1 MTKDTTMNTRHSLF
15 AVLVLCM
22 APAMAQAQQGKIV
35 LSEGETKAAT
45 VEQLL
50 ELVAQ
55 GKAEHQRELDSRES
69 EFLSKRNQQR
79 QLLQQARAEVEAAKK
94 LATRLEKV
102 EADNKEVIK
111 QRRAAYKERLG
122 ELDELFGH
130 LQSASGD
137 LQSSFETSLTRGQ
150 FGKEREKFLR
160 DLARKMSDS
169 TRLPSLA
176 EINRL
181 WEEYHRELTESG
193 QTRRFVA
200 QVVDAKTGT
209 PYECAVVRVG
219 LYGVVC
225 RDRYL
230 VLDNSGQ
237 ADYSELARQPVRKF
251 VDSAGQLSGADRS
264 SGPGFVGYGVDPT
277 GPAGNT
283 LLRALITTPDISERI
298 DQGGIVGRIII
309 FLGVIAVILAIYKLI
324 TLSAI
329 SSKISTQRSNSPKE
343 DNPLGRV
350 MIAGDEVADKSNIEA
365 LETHLAEQ
373 ILRERPKIDSFV
385 NFIKI
390 ISAVAPLLGLLGT
403 VTGMII
409 TFQQITLFG
418 TGDPKTM
425 AGGISTALM
434 TTVLG
439 LCVAIPS
446 LLLHAVVNSRAR
458 AITHVLEEEATGIVA
473 RMAERHLSNR
483 SQ

>member
-1 MTKDTTMNTRHSLF
+1 MKTRITLTLS
-15 AVLVLCM
+15 ALVL
-22 APAMAQAQQGKIV
+22 APAAVFAQSGLVVA
-35 LSEGETKAAT
+35 SEDGAKAAT

-50 ELVAQ
+50 ELVSQ
-55 GKAEHQRELDSRES
+55 GKAQHQHELDARES
-69 EFLSKRNQQR
+69 EFLARRNEQRSKLR
-79 QLLQQARAEVEAAKK
+79 QLEAEVEAAKD
-94 LATRLEKV
+94 LATRLERT
-102 EADNKEVIK
+102 EADNSEVIK

-150 FGKEREKFLR
+150 FGKERENFLR
-160 DLARKMSDS
+160 ELAVKMGDS
-169 TRLPSLA
+169 TKLPSLM

-193 QTRRFVA
+193 QTARFTA

-209 PYECAVVRVG
+209 AYECDVVRVG

-225 RDRYL
+225 RDSYL
-230 VLDNSGQ
+230 VLDSSGQ
-237 ADYSELARQPVRKF
+237 ADYLELARQPEHTYR
-251 VDSAGQLSGADRS
+251 DSAATVSGAVGS
-264 SGPGFVGYGVDPT
+264 AVSGFVGFGIDPT

-309 FLGVIAVILAIYKLI
+309 FLGIVAVALAIYKLV
-324 TLSAI
+324 TLSAV
-329 SSKISTQRSNSPKE
+329 SRKISGQRTSAPSA

-350 MIAGDEVADKSNIEA
+350 MIAGDELQDKSNIEA
-365 LETHLAEQ
+365 LENHLGEA
-373 ILRERPKIDSFV
+373 ILRERPAIDRFV

-446 LLLHAVVNSRAR
+446 LLLHAVVHSRAQ
-458 AITHVLEEEATGIVA
+458 AITHVLEEEATGLVA
-473 RMAERHLSNR
+473 RMAEQYLSKN
-483 SQ
+483 S